1 MRTRSG
7 TGRRT
12 GQDGIA
18 LVLAL
23 LSMVTL
29 LLAAATGMLV
39 GSAGMSAMRNYRGA
53 GQVHFVAESGI
64 SEALQRINGT
74 GVISFQNDVVNQWT
88 TVWGSSSHG
97 FAPLSG
103 FSYVVTPTATVG
115 NTANSGRL
123 LATGSGIESV
133 KNVVVANVIRSN
145 IPSTAPGAIYL
156 ASDQSTNATFTGNA
170 FGVDGN
176 DHNYTGGAGPG
187 GPVPGISTRNDSN
200 TQEAINSLSAVQK
213 DNVTGYGYSNGP
225 PIVPSIYTS
234 PAAPSTAMLNA
245 MINDILA
252 KPRPPDDNSTQ
263 INGNAT
269 YGTTAA
275 PQITHFTGN
284 GGVTIK
290 ANGNAQGAGIMI
302 VEGNLTIQGNF
313 NFKGLILVRGTT
325 QVTDFTGN
333 CTIYGSVWTEDIQLQ
348 VAGSA
353 IVDYSTQA
361 LALANQVSGGGTL
374 PAPLKITSLVD
385 CSEVPSGSVT
395 GCP

>member
-74 GVISFQNDVVNQWT
+74 GVINIQNDVVNQWT
-88 TVWGSSSHG
+88 AVWGSSSHG

-115 NTANSGRL
+115 NTANAGRL
-123 LATGSGIESV
+123 MATGSGIESV
-133 KNVVVANVIRSN
+133 KNIVVANVIRSN

-385 CSEVPSGSVT
+385 CSEVPSGSG

>member
-74 GVISFQNDVVNQWT
+74 GVINIQNDVVNQWT
-88 TVWGSSSHG
+88 AVWGSSSHG

-115 NTANSGRL
+115 NTANAGRL
-123 LATGSGIESV
+123 MATGSGIESV
-133 KNVVVANVIRSN
+133 KNIVVANVIRSN

-225 PIVPSIYTS
+225 PIVPSVFTS

-385 CSEVPSGSVT
+385 CSEVPSGSG

>member
-1 MRTRSG
+1 MRTRTG
-7 TGRRT
+7 TRRHK

-74 GVISFQNDVVNQWT
+74 GVINIQNDVVNQWT
-88 TVWGSSSHG
+88 AVWGSSSHG

-133 KNVVVANVIRSN
+133 KNIVVANVIRSN

-385 CSEVPSGSVT
+385 CSEVPSGSG

>member
-1 MRTRSG
+1 MRTRTG
-7 TGRRT
+7 TRRHK

-74 GVISFQNDVVNQWT
+74 GVINIQNDVVNQWT
-88 TVWGSSSHG
+88 AVWGSSSHG

-115 NTANSGRL
+115 NTANAGRL
-123 LATGSGIESV
+123 MATGSGIESV
-133 KNVVVANVIRSN
+133 KNIVVANVIRSN

-225 PIVPSIYTS
+225 PIVPSVYTS

-385 CSEVPSGSVT
+385 CSEVPSGSG